1 MASGFNHRLLLWP
14 LLALPAGLILQQ
26 LWSGTLPMKLYA
38 SSGEW
43 SLRLMILALLP
54 GPLTEFF
61 GRPAWLRGWLKIRRN
76 LGVAAFAYGALHLL
90 IYVLDMQQLA
100 AMLDELTLP
109 AIWTGW
115 LALLALLVPAAI
127 SFDAAM
133 RALRRRWQQ
142 LQYLVYPACLLA
154 LAHWLLLG
162 WSWIPVVLHA
172 LPLTIAWGLRALA
185 RTGSH
190 HRRSAS

>member
-1 MASGFNHRLLLWP
+1 MPARFNHRWLLWP
-14 LLALPAGLILQQ
+14 LLALPAALILQQ
-26 LWSGTLPMKLYA
+26 LGYGTLPMKLYA

-43 SLRLMILALLP
+43 SLRLIILALLP
-54 GPLTEFF
+54 GPLAEFF
-61 GRPAWLRGWLKIRRN
+61 GRTAFLRGWLKIRRN

-90 IYVLDMQQLA
+90 IYVLDMQQLSA
-100 AMLDELTLP
+100 ILDELTLP

-115 LALLALLVPAAI
+115 LALFALLIPAAI

-154 LAHWLLLG
+154 LAHWLLLA
-162 WSWIPVVLHA
+162 WNWLPIVLHA
-172 LPLTIAWGLRALA
+172 GPLAVAWALRALA
-185 RTGSH
+185 RSH
-190 HRRSAS
+190 IHLRSTAP